1 MADVLLIFVSVMAF
15 FFLMHCRSL
24 QPKAE
29 LTTAGGPHVGHV
41 ASSGPGGLLGFLQG
55 YPNPLTRFTGGA
67 SATTSKAGGV
77 PDGTEAGIDPGSTA
91 EEPITGAPEGGAGA
105 VQMGPA
111 QQRGGGSY
119 PLATLVF
126 VALIAFLVGS
136 LLRSLLS
143 PADFIYVV
151 TDLREAEEGVGGWRE
166 IRRLVEIKYLWG
178 GWDLQVAVV
187 RRQ

>member
-1 MADVLLIFVSVMAF
+1 M
-15 FFLMHCRSL
+15 MHFRSL

-29 LTTAGGPHVGHV
+29 LAAAGGPRVGHV

-67 SATTSKAGGV
+67 SAIAVATTSKAGAPGGV
-77 PDGTEAGIDPGSTA
+77 PDGTEAGSDPGSTA
-91 EEPITGAPEGGAGA
+91 EEPVTGAPDGGAGA
-105 VQMGPA
+105 VQLGA

-119 PLATLVF
+119 PFATVVF
-126 VALIAFLVGS
+126 VALIAFLLGS

-151 TDLREAEEGVGGWRE
+151 TDLQEAEEGVGGWRE